1 VDEPTVVV
9 GRITKAHGLRGE
21 VAVQV
26 FSDNPDRFA
35 EGALV
40 YLEDG
45 RPLTVS
51 AARWTGARLLIAFDG
66 VADRTAAEALRGRS
80 LVVPRSMLPELA
92 AGEYWPHQLI
102 GCEVL
107 TESGR
112 SLGRVTDVI
121 EHPANDLWAATDDEG
136 VETLIPAIR
145 DVVVEVDV
153 GAGRVVVREL
163 PGLTAPDPPSTG

>member
-26 FSDNPDRFA
+26 LSDNPDRFA
-35 EGALV
+35 DGAVV

-45 RPLTVS
+45 RALTVRS
-51 AARWTGARLLIAFDG
+51 ARWAGARLLVAFDG
-66 VADRTAAEALRGRS
+66 VPDRTAAEALRGRT
-80 LVVPRSMLPELA
+80 LVVPRSMLPQLA
-92 AGEYWPHQLI
+92 VGEYWPHQLI
-102 GCEVL
+102 GCEVV
-107 TESGR
+107 TQVGR

-121 EHPANDLWAATDDEG
+121 EHPANDLWAATDDGG

-153 GAGRVVVREL
+153 DRGRIVVRDV
-163 PGLTAPDPPSTG
+163 PGLTAPDA

>member
-1 VDEPTVVV
+1 VNEPTVVV

-35 EGALV
+35 EGAHV

-45 RPLTVS
+45 RTLTVA
-51 AARWTGARLLIAFDG
+51 AARWAGARMLVSFEG
-66 VADRTAAEALRGRS
+66 VPDRTAAEALRGRS

-92 AGEYWPHQLI
+92 DGEYWPHQLI

-107 TESGR
+107 TEGGR

-121 EHPANDLWAATDDEG
+121 ENPANDLWATTADDG

-145 DVVVEVDV
+145 DVIVEVDL
-153 GAGRVVVREL
+153 GAGRIVVRDL
-163 PGLTAPDPPSTG
+163 PGLTAPDP

>member
-9 GRITKAHGLRGE
+9 GRIAKAHGLHGE

-26 FSDNPDRFA
+26 FSDNPDRFVD
-35 EGALV
+35 GATV

-45 RPLTVS
+45 RALSVM
-51 AARWTGARLLIAFDG
+51 AARWTGSRLLVAFDG
-66 VADRTAAEALRGRS
+66 IADRTAAERLRGRT
-80 LVVPRSMLPELA
+80 LVVPRSMLPDLPE
-92 AGEYWPHQLI
+92 GEYWPHQLI
-102 GCEVL
+102 GCEVV

-121 EHPANDLWAATDDEG
+121 ENPANDLWAATDDDG
-136 VETLIPAIR
+136 AETLIPAIR

-153 GAGRVVVREL
+153 AANRIVVRDL
-163 PGLTAPDPPSTG
+163 PGLTTPV

>member
-1 VDEPTVVV
+1 VNEPTVVV

-26 FSDNPDRFA
+26 LSDNPDRFT
-35 EGALV
+35 EGAHV

-45 RPLTVS
+45 RTLTVV
-51 AARWTGARLLIAFDG
+51 AARWAGARMLVSFEG
-66 VADRTAAEALRGRS
+66 VPDRTAAEALRGRS
-80 LVVPRSMLPELA
+80 LVVLRSMLPELA
-92 AGEYWPHQLI
+92 DGEYWPHQLI

-107 TESGR
+107 TEGGR

-121 EHPANDLWAATDDEG
+121 ENPANDLWATTDDDG

-145 DVVVEVDV
+145 DVVIEVDV
-153 GAGRVVVREL
+153 GIGRILVRDI
-163 PGLTAPDPPSTG
+163 PGLTTSG

>member
-1 VDEPTVVV
+1 VEEPTVVV

-35 EGALV
+35 EGAEV
-40 YLEDG
+40 FLEDG
-45 RPLTVS
+45 RALIVTG
-51 AARWTGARLLIAFDG
+51 ARWTGARLLVAFEG
-66 VADRTAAEALRGRS
+66 IVDRNAAEAMRGRS

-92 AGEYWPHQLI
+92 DGEYWPHQLI

-107 TESGR
+107 TEVGR

-121 EHPANDLWAATDDEG
+121 ENPANDLWAATDDAG

-153 GAGRVVVREL
+153 AGARIVVREL
-163 PGLTAPDPPSTG
+163 PGLTVPDG